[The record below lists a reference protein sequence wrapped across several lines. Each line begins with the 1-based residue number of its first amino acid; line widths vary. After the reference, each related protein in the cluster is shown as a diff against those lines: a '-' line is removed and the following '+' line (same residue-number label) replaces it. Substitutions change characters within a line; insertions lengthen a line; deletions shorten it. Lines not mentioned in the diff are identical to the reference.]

1 MVELSALTHGFTGLS
16 PVFNYGDSELVVM
29 QSIVVVRE
37 HVTEATN
44 LKEDGKQ
51 SERRCG
57 GGGHTVSDLHFPS
70 KLHFLRIPL

>member
-1 MVELSALTHGFTGLS
+1 MLCKRPKKTIEMVELSALTHGFTGLAS
-16 PVFNYGDSELVVM
+16 VFNYGDSELVVM
-29 QSIVVVRE
+29 QSTMVVRE

-57 GGGHTVSDLHFPS
+57 VGGNIL
-70 KLHFLRIPL
+70 